1 MTRTLLILLIAF
13 ATAGP
18 LLAQD
23 RPGAMVAELQSTRA
37 DTPRAFLLTAIFSAY
52 KKFNLD
58 SARYYN
64 QMGLDLANR
73 MHWQKAQGVFH
84 ANKGQVFSGMARYD
98 SALLEFDTA
107 MTFYERVRDST
118 NEASTLNDIGVAY
131 LDQSRDKEAAPYFF
145 RSVALSEPR
154 HKDNL
159 AAAAYSNIASI
170 YSGQQD
176 YQRAIRYT
184 HRSMALYTKI
194 GDMDG
199 VGGSLFGLANI
210 ALLQKDTP
218 TAKKYYDSSIAILQK
233 TGDEFNLAQALS
245 NASLLHGPNLDLQI
259 KGLIRAQGIWNRISP
274 LHKMSIINTGN
285 IGVALLDIIRRD
297 TLHKVPRGGLIPVK
311 DKDIL
316 RLANY
321 YLGKAIS
328 MSREVKDTG
337 NAAYFTGVLAE
348 AEAVQGDYKSAYT
361 NFREYQDAMDSIYSQ
376 DSKNKLAS
384 LEEQQEVSLR
394 DKEIQIG
401 KLALLAEKRRRLAMS
416 LGLCLL
422 GVIGVL
428 LYFQNRARLKTNTKL
443 RKLNSELAAAE
454 KVKAKFFAILSH
466 DLRSPITNFINFLHL
481 QREKPNLLDA
491 QKTAAHQ
498 QKIADYAE
506 GLLGTMESMLLW
518 SKGQMEEFTPE
529 SREVSVRELFRHLEI
544 FFAGQEE
551 ALRFSEPGELRLTTD
566 DNYLKAILHNLT
578 ANALRAVQRTPG
590 GHVLWR
596 AFTGDRGL
604 VLEIRDN
611 GPGMT
616 PEQLRSLE
624 EDRPVSHASRG
635 FGLHIVRDLARA
647 IHCTITVH
655 SQLGEGT
662 RFTLAFA
669 A

>member
-1 MTRTLLILLIAF
+1 
-13 ATAGP
+13 
-18 LLAQD
+18 
-23 RPGAMVAELQSTRA
+23 MVAELRSTQA
-37 DTPRAFLLTAIFSAY
+37 DTPRAFLLTSIFAAY

-64 QMGLDLANR
+64 QIGLDLANR
-73 MHWQKAQGVFH
+73 MHWKKAQGVFH
-84 ANKGQVFSGMARYD
+84 ANKGQVFSGMAKYD

-107 MTFYERVRDST
+107 MTFYAQIRDST

-131 LDQSRDKEAAPYFF
+131 MDQSRNKEAAPYFF

-159 AAAAYSNIASI
+159 AAAAYSNISLI
-170 YSGQQD
+170 YSGQED
-176 YQRAIRYT
+176 YPKAVQYM
-184 HRSMALYTKI
+184 HRSMALSAKI
-194 GDMDG
+194 DDMAG
-199 VGGSLFGLANI
+199 VGSGLTGLANI
-210 ALLQKDTP
+210 ALLQKDTAA
-218 TAKKYYDSSIAILQK
+218 AKMYYDSSIAILQK
-233 TGDEFNLAQALS
+233 TGDEFSLAQALS
-245 NASLLHGPNLDLQI
+245 NVALLHGRNLDQQI
-259 KGLIRAQGIWNRISP
+259 KGLIRAQAIWNRISP

-285 IGVALLDIIRRD
+285 IGVAFLDIIRVD
-297 TLHKVPRGGLIPVK
+297 TLHKVPRGGLVPLK

-316 RLANY
+316 RLADY
-321 YLGKAIS
+321 YLKKAIS
-328 MSREVKDTG
+328 MSRQVKDTG

-348 AEAVQGDYKSAYT
+348 ADALRGDYKNAYL
-361 NFREYQDAMDSIYSQ
+361 NFREYQGAMDSVFSQ
-376 DSKNKLAS
+376 DAKNKLAS
-384 LEEQQEVSLR
+384 LEEQHEVSLR

-416 LGLCLL
+416 VGLCLL

-443 RKLNSELAAAE
+443 RKLNTELAAAE

-529 SREVSVRELFRHLEI
+529 SREVPVRELFRHLEI
-544 FFAGQEE
+544 FFAGQEDT
-551 ALRFSEPGELRLTTD
+551 LRFSEPGELSLTTD

-590 GHVLWR
+590 GQVSWR
-596 AFTGDRGL
+596 AYTGDRGL

-611 GPGMT
+611 GPGMSA
-616 PEQLRSLE
+616 EQLRSLE

-647 IHCTITVH
+647 IRCTITVH

-662 RFTLAFA
+662 RFTLEFPV
-669 A
+669 